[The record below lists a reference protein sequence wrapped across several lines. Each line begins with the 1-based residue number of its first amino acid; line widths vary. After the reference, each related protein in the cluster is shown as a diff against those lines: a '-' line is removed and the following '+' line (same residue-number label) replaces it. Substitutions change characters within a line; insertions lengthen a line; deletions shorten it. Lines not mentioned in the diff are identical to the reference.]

1 MRYVNDLLKQS
12 QEFRDFVKNSGA
24 QKQHQK
30 EVMEALGKNNLEE
43 ISFNFLNT
51 LIDAGRYCHGQFR
64 LTDLPK
70 IIEKYQEYYK
80 ILNKEEDIR
89 IISAKELTPEERTR
103 VVESVKKGKQGIQF
117 KITYEVD
124 TNILGGLQ
132 IYSGST
138 FLDCSLRSR
147 LDRLRG
153 ELAKIA

>member
-1 MRYVNDLLKQS
+1 MKGNLS
-12 QEFRDFVKNSGA
+12 
-24 QKQHQK
+24 
-30 EVMEALGKNNLEE
+30 EVSHK
-43 ISFNFLNT
+43 FLNT
-51 LIDAGRYCHGQFR
+51 LIDSRR

-70 IIEKYQEYYK
+70 IIEKYHEYYK

-89 IISAKELTPEERTR
+89 IISAQELTQEEKNR

-117 KITYEVD
+117 KISYEVD
-124 TNILGGLQ
+124 SGILGGLQ

-147 LDRLRG
+147 LDKLRS